1 MLGSI
6 RKFSTTIYA
15 KILLA
20 IVIIP
25 FVFWGMGNVFT
36 GGNKNVI
43 VKIDDDKFSIQTF
56 AKFVK
61 ENATAGQEINSK
73 QIEGFLTFF
82 ISEKIIEKEVKELGI
97 NLNDVSL
104 SKLIKHQ
111 KSFQRDNKFS
121 RTEYEKYLI
130 KNNTTA
136 INFEKNFS
144 KLQKKKQLL
153 DFIGKGLAPTKSLI
167 NASYNEINQ
176 KRYVEVINLNNY
188 FKKKLNFTDD
198 EINNYFKMN
207 NKKFNET
214 YKSISLI
221 ELSPKLLT
229 ASEEYSNL
237 FFSLIDEIDDL
248 IVQGEDLN
256 FLTTKFNLGKKKSY
270 FINKDGKDLNLKKV
284 IDMQKSLL
292 EEVFDLNDS
301 ETLTLIE
308 KENKYFIIEIAETKN
323 VKRKISDNSTKS
335 KVLEIMTNERKRKIN
350 GELADKINQDN
361 FKKNDFDKLGLAE
374 DLKVEKF
381 KIENAND
388 FTLLKEELVNEI
400 YSFVKNKVVLVND
413 IFLLENYLIFINKI
427 ENVSI
432 DTNSKEYEKYAKLSE
447 IKITNGLY
455 NTYDNYIKK
464 KYKIDINYQ
473 ALDTIKN
480 NFN

>member
-153 DFIGKGLAPTKSLI
+153 DFIGKG
-167 NASYNEINQ
+167 
-176 KRYVEVINLNNY
+176 
-188 FKKKLNFTDD
+188 
-198 EINNYFKMN
+198 
-207 NKKFNET
+207 
-214 YKSISLI
+214 
-221 ELSPKLLT
+221 
-229 ASEEYSNL
+229 
-237 FFSLIDEIDDL
+237 
-248 IVQGEDLN
+248 
-256 FLTTKFNLGKKKSY
+256 
-270 FINKDGKDLNLKKV
+270 
-284 IDMQKSLL
+284 
-292 EEVFDLNDS
+292 
-301 ETLTLIE
+301 
-308 KENKYFIIEIAETKN
+308 
-323 VKRKISDNSTKS
+323 
-335 KVLEIMTNERKRKIN
+335 
-350 GELADKINQDN
+350 
-361 FKKNDFDKLGLAE
+361 
-374 DLKVEKF
+374 
-381 KIENAND
+381 
-388 FTLLKEELVNEI
+388 
-400 YSFVKNKVVLVND
+400 
-413 IFLLENYLIFINKI
+413 
-427 ENVSI
+427 
-432 DTNSKEYEKYAKLSE
+432 
-447 IKITNGLY
+447 
-455 NTYDNYIKK
+455 
-464 KYKIDINYQ
+464 
-473 ALDTIKN
+473 
-480 NFN
+480 